1 MKRLLPFTVL
11 ILFFSACGPGQLF
24 GPSVTPSPT
33 WTNTQTLTPTASST
47 LTPTLTP
54 SLTSTPTLT
63 PTPKLPVLQATG
75 MPALSAIISPENS
88 AKVVQIAR
96 WGMGNVNNMVFSPDG
111 QHLAVPSSIGIYIF
125 RVSDLTQ
132 ESLFES
138 EPNIPDLVYSPDG
151 ASLIFVSG
159 DSIKILDIATG
170 QEIKT
175 LRKQGTGYIVTSALS
190 PDGKVIAVSFTDCSL
205 RLWNM
210 QTGEEVRKFLPIGLN
225 DCHTTSRVSFSA
237 DSSTLAAS
245 SYIFGRGGTSYGLL
259 RVWDIATGKL
269 RYLYQSTSDQW
280 VYDGVFALSPDGNI
294 LAIRV
299 EMLIIRD
306 IGGQKTIREFNPRE
320 IPGAT
325 LAFSRDGKNLT
336 DGTGIWDT
344 GTWNKVRNLN
354 GGSVLSPDWKLSAS
368 FGNSAIAI
376 WDASTGEELRSRSW
390 TSLNV
395 SNLSF
400 SPEGQ
405 FLVSDTR
412 YWNILTGQETVYS
425 YLNDASRVTFSPD
438 GRTIAVLNYQSVSLI
453 NKITS
458 QVIHTQENFPYG
470 DFTDFFFSPD
480 GKFVIAGGYSSGVYT
495 LEVATWKTHFMGRI
509 HGNCVAMSPDGKLLA
524 YGLSWYSTYGFIE
537 IMDPIKG
544 SMYNFGSHNEPG
556 ISSITYS
563 PDGKYLITGSL
574 QGDITIRHAANG
586 FLVKT
591 FKAQS
596 EMVSAVIYSPDGK
609 IMASS
614 SLDGTIKL
622 WDVSTWQEL
631 ITLDGHQDGVSAL
644 VFNPDGKMI
653 VSGSRDGTIRF
664 WGIVY

>member
-1 MKRLLPFTVL
+1 MKKLLTFAIL
-11 ILFFSACGPGQLF
+11 ILFLSACGPDQLF
-24 GPSVTPSPT
+24 GPSVTPSQT
-33 WTNTQTLTPTASST
+33 RTNTQTLTPTASST

-54 SLTSTPTLT
+54 SLTSTQTLT
-63 PTPKLPVLQATG
+63 PTPKLPVFQETA
-75 MPALSAIISPENS
+75 MPGLSAAISPENS
-88 AKVVQIAR
+88 EKIVQIAR
-96 WGMGNVNNMVFSPDG
+96 WGMGNVNKVIFSPDG
-111 QHLAVPSSIGIYIF
+111 QHLAVLSSIGIYIF
-125 RVSDLTQ
+125 RVSDLAQ
-132 ESLFES
+132 ESLIES
-138 EPNIPDLVYSPDG
+138 EPNIPNLVYSPDG
-151 ASLIFVSG
+151 TSLIFVSG

-170 QEIKT
+170 QEIRT

-259 RVWDIATGKL
+259 RVWDVATGKL

-294 LAIRV
+294 LARRV
-299 EMLIIRD
+299 EMLNIRD
-306 IGGQKTIREFNPRE
+306 IGAQKTIREFNPRE
-320 IPGAT
+320 ISGAN

-344 GTWNKVRNLN
+344 GTWNKVGNLN

-368 FGNSAIAI
+368 FGNSAITI
-376 WDASTGEELRSRSW
+376 WDATTGQELRSRSW
-390 TSLNV
+390 TSFNV

-400 SPEGQ
+400 SPEGV
-405 FLVSDTR
+405 FFISDAR
-412 YWNILTGQETVYS
+412 FWNTLTGQETGYP
-425 YLNDASRVTFSPD
+425 YLNGASRVAFSPD
-438 GRTIAVLNYQSVSLI
+438 GRTIAVLNYQSASLI
-453 NKITS
+453 DKITS
-458 QVIHTQENFPYG
+458 QVIHTQDNIPTGEFA
-470 DFTDFFFSPD
+470 DFFFSPD
-480 GKFVIAGGYSSGVYT
+480 GKFVIAGGPFSGIYT
-495 LEVATWKTHFMGRI
+495 WDVATWKIHNMGAY
-509 HGNCVAMSPDGKLLA
+509 GNCVTFSPDGKLLA
-524 YGLSWYSTYGFIE
+524 SGMSRYSTYGYIE

-544 SMYNFGSHNEPG
+544 SMYMFGSRDEPG

-563 PDGKYLITGSL
+563 PDGKYLVSGSL
-574 QGDITIRHAANG
+574 QGDITIRYAANG

-591 FKAQS
+591 FKPQLDR
-596 EMVSAVIYSPDGK
+596 VSAVIYSPDGK
-609 IMASS
+609 ILASS

-631 ITLDGHQDGVSAL
+631 VTLDGHQDGVSAM
-644 VFNPDGKMI
+644 VFSPDGKLI

-664 WGIVY
+664 WGIVH